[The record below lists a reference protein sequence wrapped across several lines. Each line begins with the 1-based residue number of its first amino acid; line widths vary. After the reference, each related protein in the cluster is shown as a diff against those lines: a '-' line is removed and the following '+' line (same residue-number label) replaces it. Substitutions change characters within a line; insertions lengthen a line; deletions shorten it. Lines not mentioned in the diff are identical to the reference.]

1 MGKDLSNQIV
11 WYLMVTAI
19 GVIIIGGSA
28 WATSINQKVDKIA
41 KLETNIDYIQK
52 DISEIK
58 TIIKEV
64 FKGVR

>member
-1 MGKDLSNQIV
+1 MKTDLSQQIV
-11 WYLMVTAI
+11 WYFMATAI
-19 GVIIIGGSA
+19 SIIIIGGSA
-28 WATSINQKVDKIA
+28 WATSINAKVERIA
-41 KLETNIDYIQK
+41 SLEANVNYIQK